1 MDLLSNALDLL
12 ARHACLNHLLQSIT
26 NTAVPA
32 GEFWSMLKEKRG
44 TNHEPK
50 VAHTVSAGLLL
61 DPVVPVD
68 SSSNIKGESQSGS
81 SGTSSFNV
89 VGCGGGVRVQW
100 RESAA
105 HDRYTITFKPSV
117 DSNRVVGVSVQVEK
131 NDVHYMRAS
140 DYATSIASQCWSIP
154 LTMHYIFHSGCLAL
168 PLTRETSPLAKRA
181 KRG

>member
-32 GEFWSMLKEKRG
+32 GEFWTLPKEKRG
-44 TNHEPK
+44 TTHEPK
-50 VAHTVSAGLLL
+50 GAHTVSAGLLL
-61 DPVVPVD
+61 DPVD
-68 SSSNIKGESQSGS
+68 SSSNIKGESKIDSK
-81 SGTSSFNV
+81 GTSSFSVN
-89 VGCGGGVRVQW
+89 GGGGGVTVHW
-100 RESAA
+100 RESAV
-105 HDRYTITFKPSV
+105 HDRYTITFKPSA
-117 DSNRVVGVSVQVEK
+117 DSNRVVGIAVQVEK
-131 NDVHYMRAS
+131 NDVYYGRAS
-140 DYATSIASQCWSIP
+140 DYASAIASQCWSIP